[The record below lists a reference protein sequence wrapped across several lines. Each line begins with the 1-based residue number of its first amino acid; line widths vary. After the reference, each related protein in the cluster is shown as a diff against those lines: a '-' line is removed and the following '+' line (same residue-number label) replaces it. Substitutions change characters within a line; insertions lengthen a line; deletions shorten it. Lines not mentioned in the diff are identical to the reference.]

1 MRRLLRLTLL
11 EAVAR
16 NLVASKG
23 LYLNNQVIQDGQYK
37 ITQADLLDDR
47 IAVLRAG
54 KDKLLVLAASD

>member
-1 MRRLLRLTLL
+1 MRSLLRLTLL
-11 EAVAR
+11 EAAAR

-23 LYLNNQVIQDGQYK
+23 LYLNNQVIQDGQHK